1 MSRTGWRTLGVILAV
16 FAAGHTLGTAAPHVT
31 RGAQEAAV
39 FRAMQTFSF
48 PIMGFERSYWDFY
61 RGFALTISVLLAVMA
76 AIAWQVGGLAQRE
89 PRLAL
94 PVAVTVLL
102 GCLGVAVIS
111 WFFFFGA
118 PIVFSAGAVILS
130 SVLVMR
136 LVRARRAVVA
146 LS

>member
-1 MSRTGWRTLGVILAV
+1 MSRGGWRTLGVILAL

-76 AIAWQVGGLAQRE
+76 VIAWQLGALTLRE
-89 PRLAL
+89 PRQAL
-94 PVAVTVLL
+94 PMAITLLL
-102 GCLGVAVIS
+102 GCLGIAVIS
-111 WFFFFGA
+111 WLFFFGG
-118 PIVFSAGAVILS
+118 PIVFSVAAVMWS
-130 SVLVMR
+130 TVLVVR
-136 LVRARRAVVA
+136 LAKAARVTG
-146 LS
+146 

>member
-1 MSRTGWRTLGVILAV
+1 MSRGEWRTLGVILAL

-76 AIAWQVGGLAQRE
+76 VIAWQLGALTQRE
-89 PRLAL
+89 PRQAL
-94 PVAVTVLL
+94 PMAITLLL
-102 GCLGVAVIS
+102 GCLGIAVIS
-111 WFFFFGA
+111 WLFFFGG
-118 PIVFSAGAVILS
+118 PIVFSVAAVMWS
-130 SVLVMR
+130 TVLVVR
-136 LVRARRAVVA
+136 LAKAARVTG
-146 LS
+146 